1 MRHWDEIAR
10 FEREGFDIV
19 VEKSYEDTHPRDH
32 FDDTCWDI
40 RKICHDIDRGKY
52 EWFLL
57 RVTASV
63 RGRTLAE
70 EYLGA
75 CLYEDAREVLTDGT
89 ADDLIYSALDRAR
102 VEARLLQGLLTNL
115 LDKRAA
121 EAV

>member
-1 MRHWDEIAR
+1 MRHWDEIAC

-32 FDDTCWDI
+32 FDDTCYDI
-40 RKICHDIDRGKY
+40 RKLCRDIDSGKY

-57 RVTASV
+57 RVRAGI
-63 RGRTLAE
+63 RGRWLAE

-75 CLYEDAREVLTDGT
+75 CLYEDAREVLSDGT
-89 ADDLIYSALDRAR
+89 AEDLISMALDNARREATILKGLLEGLLARR
-102 VEARLLQGLLTNL
+102 VE
-115 LDKRAA
+115 

>member
-19 VEKSYEDTHPRDH
+19 VEKTYEDSHPRDC
-32 FDDTCWDI
+32 FDDTCYNIRDI
-40 RKICHDIDRGKY
+40 CRKIDNGTY

-57 RVTASV
+57 RVTAGV

-75 CLYEDAREVLTDGT
+75 CLYEDASEVLRDGT
-89 ADDLIYSALDRAR
+89 AEDLIYSALERAR
-102 VEARLLQGLLTNL
+102 VEATLLQGLLNNL
-115 LDKRAA
+115 LAQRS
-121 EAV
+121 ETTV

>member
-19 VEKSYEDTHPRDH
+19 VEKSYEDTHPRDC
-32 FDDTCWDI
+32 FDDTCYDI
-40 RKICHDIDRGKY
+40 KELCNDIDRGKY

-57 RVTASV
+57 RVRAGV
-63 RGRTLAE
+63 RGRWLAE

-89 ADDLIYSALDRAR
+89 ADDLIYRALKQAR
-102 VEARLLQGLLTNL
+102 VEATILQGLLKSL
-115 LDKRAA
+115 IDARVV